1 MFKIGIDEAGRGP
14 WAGPVFAGIVILS
27 PEQEEFL
34 VAEGITDS
42 KKLTRKKRESLF
54 KLILKNSLFAKVKF
68 HTVERIDSVGV
79 YKATKDLINELVED
93 LMFREYIEKS
103 KHESTKIL
111 IDGVFPVLKLRFEHE
126 CIIKGD
132 AKEPAISAA
141 SILAK
146 VRRDDYMKKIHEL
159 FPQYGFAKHKG
170 YGTKLHQEK
179 LAEFG
184 PCEEHR
190 KSFKPVRLLIKN

>member
-14 WAGPVFAGIVILS
+14 WAGPVFAGLVILS
-27 PEQEEFL
+27 PEQEIFL
-34 VAEGITDS
+34 VKEGITDS
-42 KKLTRKKRESLF
+42 KKLTSKKRESLF
-54 KLILKNSLFAKVKF
+54 RLILKNSLFAKVKF
-68 HTVERIDSVGV
+68 HTVEKIDSVGV

-93 LMFREYIEKS
+93 IFFNEYLEKS
-103 KHESTKIL
+103 QFESPKIL
-111 IDGVFPVLKLRFEHE
+111 IDGVFPLLKLRYDHE

-159 FPQYGFAKHKG
+159 YPHYGFAKHKG

-179 LAEFG
+179 LKELG

-190 KSFKPVRLLIKN
+190 KSFKPVKLLIT